1 VLYALFCQY
10 REPICRYLTR
20 LTGDADRAEELAQE
34 TFIRAYRALERG
46 ERWENPRAWLYRV
59 ASRLAI
65 NDYWRHRLLQWLPLR
80 STDAEVASTVEAST
94 AERLA
99 VQRALAQL
107 APQQRMVLLLCL
119 DEGYPAAEVAEMMD
133 LSVDA
138 VRMRLC
144 RARQAFQRVYQGQE
158 RDLEERL
165 RRVPAREKR

>member
-1 VLYALFCQY
+1 
-10 REPICRYLTR
+10 
-20 LTGDADRAEELAQE
+20 
-34 TFIRAYRALERG
+34 
-46 ERWENPRAWLYRV
+46 
-59 ASRLAI
+59 
-65 NDYWRHRLLQWLPLR
+65 LQWLPLR

-119 DEGYPAAEVAEMMD
+119 DEGYPAAEVAEMLD

-144 RARQAFQRVYQGQE
+144 RARQAFQRVYRGQE
-158 RDLEERL
+158 RDPEERL
-165 RRVPAREKR
+165 HHVPAREKR